1 MSKYCQNCQNT
12 FMRLRVTR
20 QKSGKVKIDKP
31 FKIAKDTK
39 IIHIT
44 LRFPTKD
51 KGGHTRT
58 RYVRY
63 RWTKSQNLK

>member
-1 MSKYCQNCQNT
+1 
-12 FMRLRVTR
+12 MRLRVTR
-20 QKSGKVKIDKP
+20 QKPGEVIIDKH

-44 LRFPTKD
+44 LRFQTKD
-51 KGGHTRT
+51 KDGHTKT

-63 RWTKSQNLK
+63 RWTESQNLK